1 METPRSMLIVSAHA
15 ADFVWRA
22 GGVIGLHTSN
32 GGKATVISM
41 SYGENGES
49 GDLWRDPGQTVEAVK
64 SHRHAEALAASTALG
79 AEFIPMD
86 LGDYPLEVSGASMQK
101 LASIYVE
108 KRPDVLLVH
117 APEDPFN
124 PDHPVASFAA
134 QKARLLAT
142 GAGGVPASF
151 KTIPPPV
158 MYAFEPHQPDLC
170 SFKPDT
176 FVDVTNVWQIKK
188 EAMLAMA
195 AQSYLQDHYTRR
207 AEQRAFQSR
216 YAGFGKDT
224 RYVEAF
230 QRLTPEKL
238 SLIHISEPTRP
249 Y

>member
-1 METPRSMLIVSAHA
+1 MESPRSMLIVSAHA

-22 GGVIGLHTSN
+22 GGAIGLHTSN
-32 GGKATVISM
+32 GGKATVVSL

-49 GDLWRDPGQTVEAVK
+49 GDLWREPRQTVEAVK
-64 SHRHAEALAASTALG
+64 SHRHAEAIAASTALG

-86 LGDYPLEVSGASMQK
+86 LGDYPLEVSGASLQR
-101 LASIYVE
+101 LASIYVQ
-108 KRPDVLLVH
+108 KKPDVLLVH

-176 FVDVTNVWQIKK
+176 FVDVTNVWPSKN
-188 EAMLAMA
+188 EAMSAMA
-195 AQSYLQDHYTRR
+195 SQSYLKEHYTHR

-230 QRLTPEKL
+230 QRLTPEKRSYL
-238 SLIHISEPTRP
+238 
-249 Y
+249 

>member
-22 GGVIGLHTSN
+22 GGAIGLHTLN
-32 GGKATVISM
+32 GGKATVVSL

-49 GDLWRDPGQTVEAVK
+49 GDLWREPGQTVEAVK
-64 SHRHAEALAASTALG
+64 SHRHAEALAASTILG

-124 PDHPVASFAA
+124 PNHPLASFAA

-176 FVDVTNVWQIKK
+176 FVDVTNVWPSKN
-188 EAMLAMA
+188 EAMSAMA
-195 AQSYLQDHYTRR
+195 AQSYLKEHYTHR

-224 RYVEAF
+224 KYVEAF
-230 QRLTPEKL
+230 QRMTPEKRS
-238 SLIHISEPTRP
+238 SL
-249 Y
+249 

>member
-1 METPRSMLIVSAHA
+1 METQRSMLIVSAHA

-22 GGVIGLHTSN
+22 GGAIGLHTLN
-32 GGKATVISM
+32 GGKATVVSL

-49 GDLWRDPGQTVEAVK
+49 GDLWREPGQTVEAVK
-64 SHRHAEALAASTALG
+64 SHRHSEALAASTALG
-79 AEFIPMD
+79 AEFVPMD

-151 KTIPPPV
+151 ETIPPPI

-170 SFKPDT
+170 SFKPNT
-176 FVDVTNVWQIKK
+176 FVDVTNVWPSKN
-188 EAMLAMA
+188 EAMSAMA
-195 AQSYLQDHYTRR
+195 SQSYLKEHYTHR

-230 QRLTPEKL
+230 QRLTPEKRSFL
-238 SLIHISEPTRP
+238 
-249 Y
+249 

>member
-32 GGKATVISM
+32 GGKATVVSL

-49 GDLWRDPGQTVEAVK
+49 GDLWREPGQTVEAVK
-64 SHRHAEALAASTALG
+64 FHRHAEALAASTALG

-108 KRPDVLLVH
+108 KIPDVLLVH
-117 APEDPFN
+117 APGDPFN

-151 KTIPPPV
+151 ETIPPPI

-176 FVDVTNVWQIKK
+176 FVDVTNVWPSKN
-188 EAMLAMA
+188 EAMSAMA
-195 AQSYLQDHYTRR
+195 SQSYLKEHYTHR

-230 QRLTPEKL
+230 QRLTPEKRGYL
-238 SLIHISEPTRP
+238 
-249 Y
+249 

>member
-1 METPRSMLIVSAHA
+1 MEKPRSMLIVSAHA

-22 GGVIGLHTSN
+22 GGVIGRHTSN
-32 GGKATVISM
+32 GGKATVISL

-49 GDLWRDPGQTVEAVK
+49 GDLWREPGQTVETVK
-64 SHRHAEALAASTALG
+64 SRRHAEALAASTALG

-86 LGDYPLEVSGASMQK
+86 LGDYPLDISGESLQK

-108 KRPDVLLVH
+108 KIPDVLLVH

-188 EAMLAMA
+188 EAMSAMA

-224 RYVEAF
+224 KYVEAF
-230 QRLTPEKL
+230 QRLTPEKRSYL
-238 SLIHISEPTRP
+238 
-249 Y
+249 

>member
-22 GGVIGLHTSN
+22 GGVLGLHTSN
-32 GGKATVISM
+32 GGKATVISL

-49 GDLWRDPGQTVEAVK
+49 GDLWRKPGQTVEIVK

-86 LGDYPLEVSGASMQK
+86 LGDYPLDISGESLQK
-101 LASIYVE
+101 LATIYVE
-108 KRPDVLLVH
+108 KIPDVLLVH
-117 APEDPFN
+117 AQEDPFN

-176 FVDVTNVWQIKK
+176 FVDVTNVWPSKN
-188 EAMLAMA
+188 EAMSAMA
-195 AQSYLQDHYTRR
+195 SQSYLKEHYTHR

-216 YAGFGKDT
+216 YVGFGKDT

-230 QRLTPEKL
+230 QRLTPEKRSYL
-238 SLIHISEPTRP
+238 
-249 Y
+249 

>member
-1 METPRSMLIVSAHA
+1 MESPRSMLIVSAHA

-22 GGVIGLHTSN
+22 GGAIGLHTLN
-32 GGKATVISM
+32 GGRATVVSL

-49 GDLWRDPGQTVEAVK
+49 GDLWSEPGQTVEAVK

-108 KRPDVLLVH
+108 KIPDVLLVH

-151 KTIPPPV
+151 ETIPPPI

-176 FVDVTNVWQIKK
+176 FVDVTNVWPSKN
-188 EAMLAMA
+188 EAMSAMA
-195 AQSYLQDHYTRR
+195 SQSYLKEHYTNR

-230 QRLTPEKL
+230 QRLTPEKRS
-238 SLIHISEPTRP
+238 SL
-249 Y
+249 

>member
-1 METPRSMLIVSAHA
+1 MESPRSMLIVSAHA

-22 GGVIGLHTSN
+22 GGAIGLHTSN
-32 GGKATVISM
+32 GGKATVVSL

-49 GDLWRDPGQTVEAVK
+49 GDLWRELGQTVEAVK
-64 SHRHAEALAASTALG
+64 SHRHAEAMAASNALG

-108 KRPDVLLVH
+108 KIPDVLLVH

-151 KTIPPPV
+151 ETIPPPI

-176 FVDVTNVWQIKK
+176 FVDVTNVWPSKN
-188 EAMLAMA
+188 EAMSAMA
-195 AQSYLQDHYTRR
+195 SQSYLKEHYTHR

-230 QRLTPEKL
+230 QRLTPEKRNYL
-238 SLIHISEPTRP
+238 
-249 Y
+249 

>member
-1 METPRSMLIVSAHA
+1 MEKSRSMLIVSAHA

-22 GGVIGLHTSN
+22 GGAIGLHTLN
-32 GGKATVISM
+32 AGKATVVSL

-49 GDLWRDPGQTVEAVK
+49 GDLWREPGQTIEAVK
-64 SHRHAEALAASTALG
+64 SLRHDEALAASTLLG
-79 AEFIPMD
+79 AEFIPLD
-86 LGDYPLEVSGASMQK
+86 LGDYPLEVSGASLQK

-117 APEDPFN
+117 AQEDPFN

-151 KTIPPPV
+151 ETIPPPV

-176 FVDVTNVWQIKK
+176 FVDVTNVWPSKNK
-188 EAMLAMA
+188 AMSAMA
-195 AQSYLQDHYTRR
+195 AQSYLKEHYTHR

-230 QRLTPEKL
+230 QRLTPEKRSYL
-238 SLIHISEPTRP
+238 
-249 Y
+249 

>member
-1 METPRSMLIVSAHA
+1 MLIVSAHA

-22 GGVIGLHTSN
+22 GGAIGLHTLN
-32 GGKATVISM
+32 GGRATVVSL

-49 GDLWRDPGQTVEAVK
+49 GDLWSEPGQTVEAVK

-79 AEFIPMD
+79 AEFFPMD

-108 KRPDVLLVH
+108 KEPDVLLVH

-151 KTIPPPV
+151 KTIAPPV

-176 FVDVTNVWQIKK
+176 FVDVTNVWPRKN
-188 EAMLAMA
+188 EAMSAMA

-224 RYVEAF
+224 RYVEVF
-230 QRLTPEKL
+230 QRLSPEKRS
-238 SLIHISEPTRP
+238 SL
-249 Y
+249 

>member
-22 GGVIGLHTSN
+22 GGAIGLHTLN
-32 GGKATVISM
+32 GGKAAVVSL

-49 GDLWRDPGQTVEAVK
+49 GDLWSEPGQTVEAVK
-64 SHRHAEALAASTALG
+64 SHRHADALAASTALV

-86 LGDYPLEVSGASMQK
+86 LGDYPLEVSKATMQK

-108 KRPDVLLVH
+108 KKPDVLLIH

-151 KTIPPPV
+151 KTIPPPI

-176 FVDVTNVWQIKK
+176 FVDVTNVWPSKN
-188 EAMLAMA
+188 EAMSAMA
-195 AQSYLQDHYTRR
+195 AQSYLKEHYTHR

-230 QRLTPEKL
+230 QRLTPEKRS
-238 SLIHISEPTRP
+238 SL
-249 Y
+249 

>member
-1 METPRSMLIVSAHA
+1 METQRTMLIVSAHA

-22 GGVIGLHTSN
+22 GGVISLHTSN
-32 GGKATVISM
+32 GGKATVISL

-49 GDLWRDPGQTVEAVK
+49 GDLWSEPGQSVEKVK
-64 SHRHAEALAASTALG
+64 SLRHTEAMKASARLG
-79 AEFIPMD
+79 ADFLPMD
-86 LGDYPLEVSGASMQK
+86 LGDYPLEVSRESLQK
-101 LASIYVE
+101 LALIYVE
-108 KRPDVLLVH
+108 KAPDVLLIH

-151 KTIPPPV
+151 KTISPPV

-176 FVDVTNVWQIKK
+176 FVDVTNVWPTKN
-188 EAMLAMA
+188 EAMSAMA
-195 AQSYLQDHYTRR
+195 AQSYLKLHYTNR

-216 YAGFGKDT
+216 YAGFGKET
-224 RYVEAF
+224 KYVEAF
-230 QRLTPEKL
+230 QRLTPEKRSFL
-238 SLIHISEPTRP
+238 
-249 Y
+249 

>member
-22 GGVIGLHTSN
+22 GGAIGLHTLN
-32 GGKATVISM
+32 GGKATVVSL

-49 GDLWRDPGQTVEAVK
+49 GDLWREPGQTVEAVK

-176 FVDVTNVWQIKK
+176 FVDVTNVWPRKT
-188 EAMLAMA
+188 EAMSAMA

-207 AEQRAFQSR
+207 AEQRAFQSM

-230 QRLTPEKL
+230 QRLTPEKKS
-238 SLIHISEPTRP
+238 SL
-249 Y
+249 

>member
-22 GGVIGLHTSN
+22 GGAIGLHTLN
-32 GGKATVISM
+32 GGKATVVSL

-49 GDLWRDPGQTVEAVK
+49 GDLWREPGQTVEAVK

-134 QKARLLAT
+134 QKARPLAT

-176 FVDVTNVWQIKK
+176 FVDVTNVWPSKN
-188 EAMLAMA
+188 EAMSAMA
-195 AQSYLQDHYTRR
+195 AQSYLKEHYTQR

-216 YAGFGKDT
+216 YAGFGKNT
-224 RYVEAF
+224 RYVESF
-230 QRLTPEKL
+230 QRLTPEKRSYL
-238 SLIHISEPTRP
+238 
-249 Y
+249 

>member
-22 GGVIGLHTSN
+22 GGGIGQHTSN
-32 GGKATVISM
+32 GGKATVVSL
-41 SYGENGES
+41 SFGENGES
-49 GDLWRDPGQTVEAVK
+49 GDLWREPGQTVEAVK
-64 SHRHAEALAASTALG
+64 SHRHSEALAASNALG

-108 KRPDVLLVH
+108 KIPDVLLVH

-151 KTIPPPV
+151 ETIPPPI

-176 FVDVTNVWQIKK
+176 FVDVTNVWPSKN
-188 EAMLAMA
+188 EAMSAMA
-195 AQSYLQDHYTRR
+195 AQSYLKEHYTHR

-230 QRLTPEKL
+230 QRLTPEKRGYL
-238 SLIHISEPTRP
+238 
-249 Y
+249 

>member
-1 METPRSMLIVSAHA
+1 MKTQRSMLIVSAHA

-22 GGVIGLHTSN
+22 GGVICLHTSN
-32 GGKATVISM
+32 GGKATVVSM

-49 GDLWRDPGQTVEAVK
+49 GDLWREPGQTVEAVK
-64 SHRHAEALAASTALG
+64 SHRHAEALAASNALG
-79 AEFIPMD
+79 AEFIPLD
-86 LGDYPLEVSGASMQK
+86 LGDYPLEVSGASLQK

-108 KRPDVLLVH
+108 KKPDVLLVH

-124 PDHPVASFAA
+124 PDHPVASFSA

-176 FVDVTNVWQIKK
+176 FVDVTNVWTGKN
-188 EAMLAMA
+188 EAMSAMT
-195 AQSYLQDHYTRR
+195 AQSYLKEHYTHR
-207 AEQRAFQSR
+207 AEQRAFQAR
-216 YAGFGKDT
+216 YAGFGKGT

-230 QRLTPEKL
+230 QRLTPE
-238 SLIHISEPTRP
+238 TRSHL
-249 Y
+249 

>member
-1 METPRSMLIVSAHA
+1 MESPRSMLIVSAHA

-22 GGVIGLHTSN
+22 GGAIGLHTLN
-32 GGKATVISM
+32 GGKASVVSL

-49 GDLWRDPGQTVEAVK
+49 GDLWREPGQTVEAVK

-108 KRPDVLLVH
+108 KRPDVLLAH
-117 APEDPFN
+117 AAEDPFN

-151 KTIPPPV
+151 ETIPPPI

-176 FVDVTNVWQIKK
+176 FVDVTNVWPSKN
-188 EAMLAMA
+188 EAMSAMA
-195 AQSYLQDHYTRR
+195 SQSYLKEHYTHR

-230 QRLTPEKL
+230 QRLTPEKKSYL
-238 SLIHISEPTRP
+238 
-249 Y
+249 

>member
-32 GGKATVISM
+32 GGKATVISL

-49 GDLWRDPGQTVEAVK
+49 GDLWREPGQTVETVK

-86 LGDYPLEVSGASMQK
+86 LGDYPLDISGESLQK
-101 LASIYVE
+101 LASIYLE
-108 KRPDVLLVH
+108 KIPDVLLVH

-176 FVDVTNVWQIKK
+176 FVDVTNVWQIKT
-188 EAMLAMA
+188 EAMLTMA
-195 AQSYLQDHYTRR
+195 SQSYLQDHYTRR

-216 YAGFGKDT
+216 YVGFGKGT

-230 QRLTPEKL
+230 QRLTPENRS
-238 SLIHISEPTRP
+238 SL
-249 Y
+249 

>member
-22 GGVIGLHTSN
+22 GGAIGLHTLN
-32 GGKATVISM
+32 GGRATVVSL

-49 GDLWRDPGQTVEAVK
+49 GDLWSEPGQTVEAVK

-151 KTIPPPV
+151 ETIPPPV

-176 FVDVTNVWQIKK
+176 FVDVTNVWPSKN
-188 EAMLAMA
+188 EAMSAMA
-195 AQSYLQDHYTRR
+195 AQSYLKEHYTHR

-230 QRLTPEKL
+230 QRLTPEKRS
-238 SLIHISEPTRP
+238 SL
-249 Y
+249 

>member
-1 METPRSMLIVSAHA
+1 
-15 ADFVWRA
+15 
-22 GGVIGLHTSN
+22 
-32 GGKATVISM
+32 M

-49 GDLWRDPGQTVEAVK
+49 GDLWREPGQTVEAVK

-176 FVDVTNVWQIKK
+176 FVDVTNVWHRKK
-188 EAMLAMA
+188 EAMSAMA

-230 QRLTPEKL
+230 QRLTPEKRS
-238 SLIHISEPTRP
+238 SL
-249 Y
+249 

>member
-32 GGKATVISM
+32 GGKATVVSL

-49 GDLWRDPGQTVEAVK
+49 GDLWREPGQTVETVK
-64 SHRHAEALAASTALG
+64 SHRHAEALSASNALG

-86 LGDYPLEVSGASMQK
+86 LGDYPLEVSGASMLK

-108 KRPDVLLVH
+108 KIPDVLLVH

-151 KTIPPPV
+151 ETIPPPI

-176 FVDVTNVWQIKK
+176 FVDVTNVWPSKN
-188 EAMLAMA
+188 EAMSAMA
-195 AQSYLQDHYTRR
+195 AQNYLKEHYTHR

-216 YAGFGKDT
+216 YAGFRKDT

-230 QRLTPEKL
+230 QRLTPEKRNYL
-238 SLIHISEPTRP
+238 
-249 Y
+249 

>member
-32 GGKATVISM
+32 GGKATVISL

-49 GDLWRDPGQTVEAVK
+49 GDLWRKPGQTVEIVK

-86 LGDYPLEVSGASMQK
+86 LGDYPLEVSGTSMQK
-101 LASIYVE
+101 LTSIYVG
-108 KRPDVLLVH
+108 KIRDVLLVH

-151 KTIPPPV
+151 ETIPPPI

-176 FVDVTNVWQIKK
+176 FVDVTNVWPSKN
-188 EAMLAMA
+188 EAMSAMA
-195 AQSYLQDHYTRR
+195 AQSYLKEHYTHR

-230 QRLTPEKL
+230 QRLTPEKRSYL
-238 SLIHISEPTRP
+238 
-249 Y
+249 

>member
-22 GGVIGLHTSN
+22 GGAIGLHTLN
-32 GGKATVISM
+32 GGRATVVSL

-49 GDLWRDPGQTVEAVK
+49 GDLWSEPGQTVEAVK

-79 AEFIPMD
+79 AEFFPMD
-86 LGDYPLEVSGASMQK
+86 LGDYPLEVSGASMRK

-108 KRPDVLLVH
+108 KKPDVLLVH

-151 KTIPPPV
+151 KTISPPV

-176 FVDVTNVWQIKK
+176 FVDVTNVWQSKN
-188 EAMLAMA
+188 EAMSAMA
-195 AQSYLQDHYTRR
+195 SQRYLKEHYTQR

-216 YAGFGKDT
+216 YAGFGKET
-224 RYVEAF
+224 KYVEAF
-230 QRLTPEKL
+230 QRLTPEKRSYL
-238 SLIHISEPTRP
+238 
-249 Y
+249 